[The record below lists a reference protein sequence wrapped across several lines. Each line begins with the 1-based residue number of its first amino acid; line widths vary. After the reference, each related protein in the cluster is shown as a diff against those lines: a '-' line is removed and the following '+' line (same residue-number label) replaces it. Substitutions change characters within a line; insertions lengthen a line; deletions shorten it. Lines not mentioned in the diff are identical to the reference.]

1 MAVWFLI
8 AWTTLVM
15 PFLALSVELPHL
27 LTARLTV
34 SHAARAALAAAFTQ
48 CSDLARYQTAAH
60 ELPRQQSAACMAQA
74 AAGVYRLMLAQQSLA
89 YPQAARLTLDTVQPA
104 GETTRYRLRGCLPF
118 TPRVMPD
125 WSFPAEVCVVEVGAF
140 EVRAGP

>member
-1 MAVWFLI
+1 MALWFLI

-60 ELPRQQSAACMAQA
+60 ELPRQQSAACMAQ
-74 AAGVYRLMLAQQSLA
+74 S
-89 YPQAARLTLDTVQPA
+89 
-104 GETTRYRLRGCLPF
+104 
-118 TPRVMPD
+118 TPRAQATSVTSAPSRRIAPAPTGTR
-125 WSFPAEVCVVEVGAF
+125 WSVSSGT
-140 EVRAGP
+140 GPGRE